1 MTDVKAGPAGREL
14 AIYEEE
20 DRVAIVT
27 LNRPEKLNALS
38 RDLWAAFDACMERAL
53 GNPHIRAVVLL
64 GQGRAFSVG
73 ADIAG
78 NEDPTALGPWLDI
91 YGRHHVRQCRI
102 WDSNKLFIA
111 GVQGHCLGRGLEL
124 ALWCD
129 IVLAARDARIGQPE
143 IREAFIV
150 SSVAP
155 WLMNPQAAKLFM
167 LGGESIGPEEAA
179 ALGLVARVVDGDI
192 REETLRLARRLAHVP
207 ARAAGM
213 VKRMVNEV
221 QESQGLRVQQAA
233 GVTLAAAA
241 SAMTPEEKGIAELLR
256 IRHERGF
263 KESIRFRDA
272 PFA

>member
-1 MTDVKAGPAGREL
+1 
-14 AIYEEE
+14 
-20 DRVAIVT
+20 
-27 LNRPEKLNALS
+27 
-38 RDLWAAFDACMERAL
+38 
-53 GNPHIRAVVLL
+53 
-64 GQGRAFSVG
+64 
-73 ADIAG
+73 
-78 NEDPTALGPWLDI
+78 
-91 YGRHHVRQCRI
+91 
-102 WDSNKLFIA
+102 
-111 GVQGHCLGRGLEL
+111 
-124 ALWCD
+124 
-129 IVLAARDARIGQPE
+129 

-167 LGGESIGPEEAA
+167 LGGESIGAAEAA
-179 ALGLVARVVDGDI
+179 TLGLAARVVDGDI
-192 REETLRLARRLAHVP
+192 REETLRIARRLAHVP

-233 GVTLAAAA
+233 GVALAAAA

-256 IRHERGF
+256 IRRERGF